1 MNSTGKVYGVLLALL
16 LFLPC
21 KALGDVTATVDRDVM
36 AMGETLRL
44 TITATEGENTKEADL
59 RPLLA
64 NFDILQR
71 ASSSNYSLVNGR
83 GSHTEQLQLDITPR
97 REGVLRIPAMRV
109 GKGVTNALE
118 VTVRGAPEAPDGGQ
132 AVIFE
137 AEVDRDSVYVQGQ
150 VILTLRLQQS
160 INLDNRSVSELEL
173 DNAFISKLEQK
184 SFQRNIDG
192 RQWLVHEIRYAV
204 FPEQSGTLEIPA
216 QTFTARVPGGRRSL
230 FDMAAAGRLM
240 RRQSEPLSIDV
251 LPVPDEYPDGTWLPA
266 RQVTITEQW
275 STPPDE
281 LRAGESATRTLR
293 IQGEGVQGAQLPPV
307 LFSPVDGLKLYPDQ
321 PQISDQEISTGLMGT
336 RVDSAAV
343 VPMQEGNWELPEIRI
358 PWWDTHAQQLRYA
371 TVPARTLSV
380 APADPAT
387 VATAAAPVADPG
399 AVPEAPAAPPAAG
412 SNLAWQLLALFSS
425 LGWLAT
431 LGWLAWQRRGAPQA
445 NSPATAHSTS
455 ARRALASLRAACDD
469 NDARAARRA
478 VIDWANAV
486 LRQGKAHDERGEYP
500 QNSFSSLQQVADRFG
515 DDELTAAL
523 RELESTLYGADGGAW
538 SGLRLAG
545 CAKRLHSD
553 ARATSR
559 GEPRDELRLYPQSA

>member
-1 MNSTGKVYGVLLALL
+1 MNSTGKVCSVLLVMLLILPSQAL
-16 LFLPC
+16 
-21 KALGDVTATVDRDVM
+21 AEVTAAVDRNVM

-97 REGVLRIPAMRV
+97 REGVLRIPAMRI

-118 VTVRGAPEAPDGGQ
+118 VTVRSAPEAPDGGQ
-132 AVIFE
+132 SVVFE
-137 AEVDRDSVYVQGQ
+137 AEVDRDTVYVQGQ
-150 VILTLRLQQS
+150 LILTLRLQQS

-173 DNAFISKLEQK
+173 DNAFITKLEQK

-230 FDMAAAGRLM
+230 FDMAGAGRLM
-240 RRQSEPLSIDV
+240 RRQSKPLSIDV
-251 LPVPDEYPDGTWLPA
+251 LPVPDEYPGGEWLPA

-275 STPPDE
+275 STPPDK

-307 LFSPVDGLKLYPDQ
+307 LFTPVDGLKLYPDQ

-343 VPMQEGNWELPEIRI
+343 VPMQEGTLELPEIRI

-371 TVPARTLSV
+371 TVPARTLRV

-387 VATAAAPVADPG
+387 VASAAPPSTAPAAAPGVTAL
-399 AVPEAPAAPPAAG
+399 VPAAG
-412 SNLAWQLLALFSS
+412 GALAWQLLALFSS

-431 LGWLAWQRRGAPQA
+431 LGWLVWQRRGARQPK
-445 NSPATAHSTS
+445 SPATQSTS
-455 ARRALASLRAACDD
+455 ARRALATLCTACDND
-469 NDARAARRA
+469 DARAARRA

-486 LRQGKAHDERGEYP
+486 LWREKTNREQGENREYKL
-500 QNSFSSLQQVADRFG
+500 SSLQQVADRFG

-523 RELESTLYGADGGAW
+523 RELESTLYGADGDAW
-538 SGLRLAG
+538 SGRSLSTCAQRLYRSAQ
-545 CAKRLHSD
+545 AS
-553 ARATSR
+553 SR
-559 GEPRDELRLYPQSA
+559 GEPGDELRLYPQSA